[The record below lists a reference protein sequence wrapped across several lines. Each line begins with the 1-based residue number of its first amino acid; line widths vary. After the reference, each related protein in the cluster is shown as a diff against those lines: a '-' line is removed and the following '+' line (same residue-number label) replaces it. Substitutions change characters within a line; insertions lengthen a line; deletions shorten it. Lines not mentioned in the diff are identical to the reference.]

1 VDEIVCSTNQKA
13 MKKQL
18 LLLLLFIGSVCSA
31 QDWQYLMESNNNTYY
46 YKLNSRTTAWVK
58 VMSDMTTY
66 YASNDDLKPTTVDGY
81 TVYLYKF
88 SCSSKKIGVL
98 KTIVYSKDGKTLNTT
113 STDEFL
119 ADMEAVKPNSVGEEM
134 LFQFCYGK

>member
-1 VDEIVCSTNQKA
+1 

-31 QDWQYLMESNNNTYY
+31 QDWQYLLESNNNVYY
-46 YKLNSRTTAWVK
+46 YKSNSRTTAWVK
-58 VMSDMTTY
+58 VVSDKTTY
-66 YASNDDLKPTTVDGY
+66 YASNDDIKPTSVDGY
-81 TVYLYKF
+81 IVYLYKF

-98 KTIVYSKDGKTLNTT
+98 KTIVYSKAGKALETK

-119 ADMEAVKPNSVGEEM
+119 VDMDAAKPNSVGEEL

>member
-1 VDEIVCSTNQKA
+1 

-31 QDWQYLMESNNNTYY
+31 QDWQYLMESNNNVYY
-46 YKLNSRTTAWVK
+46 YKLNSGTTAWIK
-58 VMSDMTTY
+58 VVSDTTNY
-66 YASNDDLKPTTVDGY
+66 YASDDDIKPTTIDGY
-81 TVYLYKF
+81 TVYLYKY

-98 KTIVYSKDGKTLNTT
+98 KTIVYSKDGKPLDTK

>member
-1 VDEIVCSTNQKA
+1 

-18 LLLLLFIGSVCSA
+18 LLLLLLIGSVCPA
-31 QDWQYLMESNNNTYY
+31 QDWQYLMESDNNVYY
-46 YKLNSRTTAWVK
+46 YKSNSYTTAWVK
-58 VMSDMTTY
+58 VVSDKTKY
-66 YASNDDLKPTTVDGY
+66 YASDDDIKPTTVEGY

-88 SCSSKKIGVL
+88 SCPSKKIGVL
-98 KTIVYSKDGKTLNTT
+98 KTIVYSKDGKPLAIE

-119 ADMEAVKPNSVGEEM
+119 ADIKAVKPNSVDEEM

>member
-1 VDEIVCSTNQKA
+1 
-13 MKKQL
+13 
-18 LLLLLFIGSVCSA
+18 
-31 QDWQYLMESNNNTYY
+31 MENNNKVYY
-46 YKLNSRTTAWVK
+46 YQPSSRTTVWVK
-58 VMSDMTTY
+58 VVSDNTTY
-66 YASNDDLKPTTVDGY
+66 YASEDDAKPTIVEGY

-88 SCSSKKIGVL
+88 SCSSKKLGVI
-98 KTIVYSKDGKTLNTT
+98 KTIVYSKDGKPLDTK